1 MNLLLEGRE
10 VVFDGFTKVMPPRK
24 DEDAIL
30 PPLAEGDT
38 LNLVD
43 LKNEKKFTKPPARFS
58 EAALVKELEK
68 EVLADHQLMQTL
80 FLPFKTGAMYR
91 LRTEGSL

>member
-1 MNLLLEGRE
+1 MPDAEYLSTSAKVNLEGYEFVARGRE
-10 VVFDGFTKVMPPRK
+10 VVFDGFTKVMPLRK

-43 LKNEKKFTKPPARFS
+43 LKNEKKFTKPPARF
-58 EAALVKELEK
+58 
-68 EVLADHQLMQTL
+68 
-80 FLPFKTGAMYR
+80 F
-91 LRTEGSL
+91 